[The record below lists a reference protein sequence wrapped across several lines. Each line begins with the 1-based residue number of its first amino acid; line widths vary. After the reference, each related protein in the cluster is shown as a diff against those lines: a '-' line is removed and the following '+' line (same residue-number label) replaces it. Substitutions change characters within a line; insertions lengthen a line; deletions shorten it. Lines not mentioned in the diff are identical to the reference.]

1 MPLASTATS
10 IDGGLYTWITELAQR
25 SPPRWIPR
33 SASGRITDWPCSP
46 C

>member
-1 MPLASTATS
+1 MLLASTATS

-25 SPPRWIPR
+25 SPPHWTPS
-33 SASGRITDWPCSP
+33 SASGPTTGSSCSP